1 MKKAG
6 CVLSNLMAPEYSS
19 IALGKSPDVK
29 ALLPWFFRSTACD
42 MVGSRL
48 ALCSGVY
55 VVSNKVRFVVV
66 DRMLPRRGFR
76 ANLTIL

>member
-1 MKKAG
+1 
-6 CVLSNLMAPEYSS
+6 
-19 IALGKSPDVK
+19 
-29 ALLPWFFRSTACD
+29 LLPWFFRSTACD